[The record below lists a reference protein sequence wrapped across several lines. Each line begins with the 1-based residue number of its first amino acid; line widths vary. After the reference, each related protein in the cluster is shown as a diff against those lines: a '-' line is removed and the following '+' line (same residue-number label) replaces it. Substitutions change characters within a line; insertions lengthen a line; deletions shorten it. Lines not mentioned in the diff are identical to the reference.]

1 MVECLNEEKEM
12 SLSGLSM
19 VIETVGVFFKKQ
31 KKKNIQLK
39 RKMGEYDS

>member
-31 KKKNIQLK
+31 KKKK
-39 RKMGEYDS
+39 HSVEEEDGRV